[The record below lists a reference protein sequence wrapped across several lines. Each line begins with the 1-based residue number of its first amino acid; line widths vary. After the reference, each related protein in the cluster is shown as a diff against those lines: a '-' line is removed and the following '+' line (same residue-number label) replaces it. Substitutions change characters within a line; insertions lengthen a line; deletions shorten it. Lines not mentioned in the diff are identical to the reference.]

1 MMDMP
6 RPELPEVLKQK
17 VEQLHEQHQGYS
29 ANSFQEALST
39 VVSLA
44 EGSDSTTTPREKL
57 PFEYDVEDQG
67 SFIIL
72 HLKPGPETEWT
83 KQGLEVG
90 KATIKFD
97 RIHESLKKIEGVRNA
112 HSTSGETI
120 DAIIPED
127 PGQSFDVIVDEIFS
141 VVRDLIQTETNTI
154 HQIERRAELYAS
166 PSEQN
171 D

>member
-1 MMDMP
+1 MP
-6 RPELPEVLKQK
+6 RPELPEVLKEN
-17 VEQLHEQHQGYS
+17 VEQLHEQHRGYS

-44 EGSDSTTTPREKL
+44 EESNRTSTPREKL
-57 PFEYDVEDQG
+57 PFQYDVEDRG
-67 SFIIL
+67 SFVVL

-83 KQGLEVG
+83 KDGLQVG

-120 DAIIPED
+120 DVIIPEQ

-154 HQIERRAELYAS
+154 HQIERRAELYTS
-166 PSEQN
+166 PREQ
-171 D
+171 DS